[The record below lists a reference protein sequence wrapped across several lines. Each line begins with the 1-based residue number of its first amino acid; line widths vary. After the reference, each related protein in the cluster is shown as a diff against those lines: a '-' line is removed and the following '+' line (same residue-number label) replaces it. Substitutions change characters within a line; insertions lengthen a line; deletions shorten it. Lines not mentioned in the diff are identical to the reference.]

1 MEGNASTME
10 VLGAE
15 LGPVG
20 FTCLAAG
27 CSIVAGLV
35 AVLLAG
41 PARRIGLVSRS
52 RRDRFG
58 VGHVP
63 LTGGPA
69 LMAGLLAAWLALR
82 HVPRPGHLVAI
93 LGFWGIGLLDDLR
106 DLRPRWK
113 FALQVLVALA
123 AGLLL
128 LPTWTHVGWAL
139 LLFVLLVNA
148 SNYLDNMD
156 ALLAGVALTQA
167 VALLEFSIDLG
178 PGAPLLLATLP
189 AILFLA
195 IPPVRVYLGDS
206 GSHLV
211 GALLAIDALGLL
223 VDTEGFHP
231 RFLLP
236 LLLVFAVPLT
246 DVAAVTVSRL
256 RRDRPLFRG
265 GTDHLSHRLVRAG
278 FPVPRAVL
286 VLVLASGVCG
296 VASLL
301 LLHFS

>member
-1 MEGNASTME
+1 ME

-27 CSIVAGLV
+27 CSIVAGLT
-35 AVLLAG
+35 AALLGG
-41 PARRIGLVSRS
+41 PAHRIGLVSRS

-58 VGHVP
+58 AGHVP

-69 LMAGLLAAWLALR
+69 LLAGILAACLALR
-82 HVPRPGHLVAI
+82 YLPRAGHAVAI
-93 LGFWGIGLLDDLR
+93 LGFWGIGLLDDFR

-113 FALQVLVALA
+113 FALQALVALV
-123 AGLLL
+123 AGALL
-128 LPTWTHVGWAL
+128 LPTWTHVGWAFVL
-139 LLFVLLVNA
+139 LVLLVNA

-195 IPPVRVYLGDS
+195 IPPARVYLGDS

-211 GALLAIDALGLL
+211 GALLGLDVLGLL
-223 VDTEGFHP
+223 VDSEGVHP
-231 RFLLP
+231 RFVLP
-236 LLLVFAVPLT
+236 LLLVFAVPLA
-246 DVAAVTVSRL
+246 DVATVTVSRL